1 MISVIIPTYNEAKYL
16 PNLLESLKNQTCN
29 GFEIIVADSGSSD
42 GTIGIA
48 REAGAIVLEGEKK
61 GVAEGRN
68 RGAKVARNE
77 ILLFVDADCTLPPNL
92 IQSVLNASQNPNI
105 IGGSTGF
112 WPADGKFIDKL
123 IFKLANIYQKTTTSL
138 GYPHNAGYCFFF
150 KKQVFEWL
158 GGIRE
163 DMLLNET
170 HDIALRS
177 WPFGKFIFLP
187 IRVFTSMRRFRS
199 NGYSKT
205 VLKEYLPST
214 LVYYLTGK
222 TPKKIFHPE
231 PVR

>member
-16 PNLLESLKNQTCN
+16 PDLLESLKSQTCN

-42 GTIGIA
+42 GTIELA
-48 REAGAIVLEGEKK
+48 KQAGAIVLEGEKK

-68 RGAKVARNE
+68 RGAKAAKNE
-77 ILLFVDADCTLPPNL
+77 ILLFVDADCVLPSNL
-92 IQSVLNASQNPNI
+92 IQSVLEASQNPNV

-112 WPADGKFIDKL
+112 WPLDGKFLDK
-123 IFKLANIYQKTTTSL
+123 IMFRFANDYQRLTTFL

-158 GGIRE
+158 GGIKE

-177 WPFGKFIFLP
+177 WPFGKFVFLP
-187 IRVFTSMRRFRS
+187 VRVLTSMRRFHN

-205 VLKEYLPST
+205 IFKEYLPST